1 MSFNNY
7 KLTYEPKGDVLGIV
21 KKGKKAEAVLSI
33 TENARSGGSELTLD
47 GTEKF
52 EPCPNTNKERD
63 VFYIF
68 GQSGSGKSFFVQMYA
83 NNYRQLFP
91 KNNIYVFSTL
101 DSDKEGLDKIKGLK
115 RIKLDKEF
123 IDDEIIPTADFK
135 DSLVIFDDV
144 DNISD
149 KKTKAVVWT
158 YMNNFLQTGRH
169 HKISVAITFHVS
181 AGGNATKMILN
192 EATGLTFFP
201 ATIGGRNLKY
211 ICDSYLGMDKEQI
224 KKLKKLNS
232 RWITVLKTYPKVILS
247 EKEAFILK
255 ND

>member
-7 KLTYEPKGDVLGIV
+7 KLTLEPKGEVLGIV
-21 KKGKKAEAVLSI
+21 RKGKKAEAVLSLSDS
-33 TENARSGGSELTLD
+33 ARSGGFELSLD
-47 GTEKF
+47 NGETYQ
-52 EPCPNTNKERD
+52 PCPNTNKERD
-63 VFYIF
+63 VLYVF
-68 GQSGSGKSFFVQMYA
+68 GQSGSGKSYYVQMYA
-83 NNYRQLFP
+83 NNYKHLYP

-101 DSDKEGLDKIKGLK
+101 DSDKEGLDKIKGIK
-115 RIKLDKEF
+115 RIKLSKEF
-123 IDDEIIPTADFK
+123 IEDEMIPTVDFK

-149 KKTKAVVWT
+149 KKLKNTVWL
-158 YMNNFLQTGRH
+158 YLNNFLQTGRH

-192 EATGLTFFP
+192 EATSLTFFP

-211 ICDSYLGMDKEQI
+211 ICDSYLGMEKEQI
-224 KKLKKLNS
+224 KKLKKINS
-232 RWITVLKTYPKVILS
+232 IWITVLKTYPKVILS

>member
-1 MSFNNY
+1 MSNY
-7 KLTYEPKGDVLGIV
+7 KLTLESKGDVIALI
-21 KKGKKAEAVLSI
+21 KKGKKPEAVLSLSDSARTGY
-33 TENARSGGSELTLD
+33 TELELD
-47 GTEKF
+47 GTENF
-52 EPCPNTNKERD
+52 SPCPNTNKERD
-63 VFYIF
+63 VLYIF
-68 GQSGSGKSFFVQMYA
+68 GQSGSGKSFYVQMYA

-91 KNNIYVFSTL
+91 KNNIFVFSTL
-101 DSDKEGLDKIKGLK
+101 DSDKEGLDKIKGIK
-115 RIKLDKEF
+115 RIKLDAEF
-123 IDDEIIPTADFK
+123 INDEIIPTADFT

-169 HKISVAITFHVS
+169 HKISCAITFHVS
-181 AGGNATKMILN
+181 AGGNQTKMILN
-192 EATGLTFFP
+192 EATSLTFFP

-224 KKLKKLNS
+224 KKLKKINS
-232 RWITVLKTYPKVILS
+232 RWITVQKTYPKIILS
-247 EKEAFILK
+247 EKVAFILK

>member
-1 MSFNNY
+1 MNHY
-7 KLTYEPKGDVLGIV
+7 KLTFENKGDVLGLV
-21 KKGKKAEAVLSI
+21 RKGKKAEAVLSI
-33 TENARSGGSELTLD
+33 TDTARSGSEMVSLEKD
-47 GTEKF
+47 EKF
-52 EPCPNTNKERD
+52 EPCPNTSKERD
-63 VFYIF
+63 VLYIF
-68 GQSGSGKSFFVQMYA
+68 GQSGSGKSFYVYLYA
-83 NNYRQLFP
+83 SNYRQLFP
-91 KNNIYVFSTL
+91 KNNLFVFSTL

-115 RIKLDKEF
+115 RIKLAKEF
-123 IDDEIIPTADFK
+123 IEDEMIPTSDFK

-144 DNISD
+144 DNIGD
-149 KKTKAVVWT
+149 KKTKDVVWK

-169 HKISVAITFHVS
+169 HNISVAITFHVS

-192 EATGLTFFP
+192 EATSLTFFP

-247 EKEAFILK
+247 EKEAFILR
-255 ND
+255 NE